1 MRIALL
7 ATVAAGAL
15 AAGPAVAQLR
25 AAPPSGDNQRATVVQ
40 QIGPVEVTVEYSS
53 PDVRG
58 PDGADRRG
66 RIWGDLVPWGFAD
79 LGFGTC
85 GANCPWRAGA
95 NENTVFAVSEAVT
108 VEGQPLPAGRYG
120 LFMAPG
126 PDGWTIIFSK
136 NSTSWGSFFYDPAED
151 ALRVR
156 VQPLE
161 HPHTEWLT
169 YEFTQRETDHA
180 TLELRWEA
188 LAVPIRIAVPDADEL
203 WYRSFA
209 RELRD
214 SPGFSWRSWV
224 QASQYLVQKK
234 IHLDEAETWARAA
247 VSAPFVG
254 QENYATLANLADALA
269 AAGKADEALATRRRA
284 WNHASTSVFELHAEG
299 RKLLAQGEKEL
310 AFEAFQLNARRHPDA
325 WPVHVG
331 LARGWAAK
339 GDAKRALE
347 HARKALAQ
355 APDDV
360 NRKNLADMVARLEK
374 GDTAVN

>member
-1 MRIALL
+1 MRKLVSTL
-7 ATVAAGAL
+7 AAACAL
-15 AAGPAVAQLR
+15 AAGPALAQLR
-25 AAPPSGDNQRATVVQ
+25 DAPPSGDNQQSTVVQ
-40 QIGPVEVTVEYSS
+40 RIGPVEVSVRYSS
-53 PDVRG
+53 PDVHA
-58 PDGADRRG
+58 PDGTDRRG

-95 NENTVFAVSEAVT
+95 NENTVLSVSEAVT
-108 VEGQPLPAGRYG
+108 VEGQPLPAGSYG

-126 PDGWTIIFSK
+126 EDGWTIIISK

-156 VQPLE
+156 VQARENPF
-161 HPHTEWLT
+161 TEWLT
-169 YEFTQRETDHA
+169 YEFTDRAPDHA
-180 TLELRWEA
+180 TLELQWEN

-214 SPGFSWRSWV
+214 SPGFSWRTWV
-224 QASQYLVQKK
+224 QASQYLAQKK
-234 IHLDEAETWARAA
+234 IHLAEAETWARAA

-254 QENYATLANLADALA
+254 QANYQTLANLADVLA
-269 AAGKADEALATRRRA
+269 AAGKADEALAARRQA
-284 WNHASTSVFELHAEG
+284 WEHPSSSVFELHAEG
-299 RKLLAQGEKEL
+299 RKLIAQGEKDL
-310 AFEAFQLNARRHPDA
+310 ALEVFQLNAQRHPDA

-339 GDAKRALE
+339 GDAQRALE

-360 NRKNLADMVARLEK
+360 NRRSLTEMVGKLEK